1 MENKAGEKLIVR
13 ESFAMFYGGGKIYFV
28 QLDGLHGHKALVMDK
43 FARDMEA
50 IKKPSA
56 PSQMGLHLKDTVIDR
71 DMAQSMLFQMNGP
84 DQHIQKVAIVGLNW
98 QDKRQFKRILRDME
112 PPARYVCDFF
122 EDYEQG
128 KLWLVK

>member
-43 FARDMEA
+43 FARDMET

-56 PSQMGLHLKDTVIDR
+56 PSQMGLHLKDTDIDR

-84 DQHIQKVAIVGLNW
+84 DQHIQKVAIVGLKW
-98 QDKRQFKRILRDME
+98 QDKRLF
-112 PPARYVCDFF
+112 
-122 EDYEQG
+122 
-128 KLWLVK
+128 